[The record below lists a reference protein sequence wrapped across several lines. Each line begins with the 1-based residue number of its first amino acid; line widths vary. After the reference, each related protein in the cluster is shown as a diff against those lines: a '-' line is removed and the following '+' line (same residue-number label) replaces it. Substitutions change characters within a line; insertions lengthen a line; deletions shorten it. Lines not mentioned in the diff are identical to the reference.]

1 MIDWLEAQAEVAG
14 QIEERHARP
23 WSTVWIVPTVDGP
36 LWLKESRDGF
46 AYEAALLE
54 VIYPLAPDL
63 VSDVVALEPEAG
75 WVLMRDAGAR
85 AREQPLDW
93 GDVLERYAHLQLA
106 TAPLVDRLLEIGVF
120 DLRWPAL
127 LRRFDDLVE
136 TVGLETGARLAAR
149 LPEIVERLSFI
160 ESSPLGVTLDHGDL
174 HDGNLFSRGGH
185 ARILDWGD
193 ANVAHP
199 FNSLAV
205 ETDPNARAR
214 YVAAFGPGASAEA
227 NVFVEHRVLLRC
239 VEELRAVPLQ
249 PETAATIDG
258 LIAGY
263 LDRYERGQLQPS

>member
-1 MIDWLEAQAEVAG
+1 VNWRDWVESQVRVTGE
-14 QIEERHARP
+14 IEERHVRP
-23 WSTVWIVPTVDGP
+23 WSTVRFVPTDGGP

-54 VIYPLAPDL
+54 LIHPLAPDL
-63 VSDVVALEPEAG
+63 VTDVVALEPEAG
-75 WVLMRDAGAR
+75 WVLMRDAGER
-85 AREQPLDW
+85 ARERPLDW
-93 GDVLERYAHLQLA
+93 GEVLERYAHLQLA
-106 TAPLVDRLLEIGVF
+106 TAPLVDDLLEIGVF

-136 TVGLETGARLAAR
+136 TIGAETGARLSER

-174 HDGNLFSRGGH
+174 HDGNVFSRNGH

-205 ETDPNARAR
+205 ETDPRARAR
-214 YVAAFGPGASAEA
+214 YAAPFGEGASIEAE
-227 NVFVEHRVLLRC
+227 VFAEHQVLLRC
-239 VEELRAVPLQ
+239 VEELRAVPLR
-249 PETAATIDG
+249 PEWAEVIDG
-258 LIAGY
+258 LVAGF
-263 LDRYERGQLQPS
+263 LDRY